1 MASNKEISSL
11 QAIVLAAG
19 TSSRFKTGRSKL
31 IEKIC
36 GREMVLYPTEVLKNL
51 NIPVLMV
58 VGFQKDIIE
67 ETIRNNFH
75 NGVSFVHQEEQKGT
89 GNARAGITSS
99 PLWISGGRA
108 FPNRPDE
115 NYSKKVNKKAY
126 RAGMKS
132 IFSELVRQDRLTVV
146 EDFKVDKPKTKSFNE
161 LIKHF
166 NIEKNVLVIT
176 DEFDENLY
184 LSSRNIPTALVV

>member
-89 GNARAGITSS
+89 GHAIQCTKDAWTADHILVMNGDMPLIT
-99 PLWISGGRA
+99 
-108 FPNRPDE
+108 
-115 NYSKKVNKKAY
+115 
-126 RAGMKS
+126 
-132 IFSELVRQDRLTVV
+132 QD
-146 EDFKVDKPKTKSFNE
+146 
-161 LIKHF
+161 I
-166 NIEKNVLVIT
+166 IEKLVKKHTST
-176 DEFDENLY
+176 DAAISFVTAHHCDPNAMYGRVIKGNDTVEIIEAKEFDGD
-184 LSSRNIPTALVV
+184 LS